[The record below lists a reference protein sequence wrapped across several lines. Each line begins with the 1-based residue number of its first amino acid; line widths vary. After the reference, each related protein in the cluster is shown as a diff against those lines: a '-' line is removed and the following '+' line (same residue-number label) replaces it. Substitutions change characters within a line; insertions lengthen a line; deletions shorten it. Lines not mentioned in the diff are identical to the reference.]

1 MIVAIDGPA
10 ATGKS
15 TSAKKVSRELGFTH
29 LDTGAMYRCVT
40 LSVLR
45 NQIILDNENALSQ
58 LLNELDIRLEKL
70 DDELVVYLNGED
82 VSDEIRKAEVTSYVS
97 TVSALSQVRNA
108 LVQIQRNIAKNQDC
122 VVEGRDIG
130 TIVFPDAEFKFFLVA
145 DDFVRARRRQLDL
158 IAIGEEKSIAVLVE
172 EIRQRDFLDSERSN
186 SPLRK
191 ADDAIEID
199 TSKMTFDEQVAFMVN
214 KVKNDSYEIKLK

>member
-15 TSAKKVSRELGFTH
+15 TSAKKVSRELGFIH

-45 NQIILDNENALSQ
+45 NQITLDNENALSQ

-108 LVQIQRNIAKNQDC
+108 LVRIQRNIAKNQDC

-130 TIVFPDAEFKFFLVA
+130 TIVFPDAEFKFFLIA

-158 IAIGEEKSIAVLVE
+158 IAIGEEKSIEVLVE

-199 TSKMTFDEQVAFMVN
+199 TSKMTFDEQGAFMVN
-214 KVKNDSYEIKLK
+214 KVKNDS

>member
-45 NQIILDNENALSQ
+45 NQITLDNENALSQ
-58 LLNELDIRLEKL
+58 LLNELDIQLEKL

-108 LVQIQRNIAKNQDC
+108 LVRIQRNIAKNQDC

-199 TSKMTFDEQVAFMVN
+199 TSKMTFNEQVAFMVN
-214 KVKNDSYEIKLK
+214 KVKNDS

>member
-45 NQIILDNENALSQ
+45 NQITLDNENALSQ

-108 LVQIQRNIAKNQDC
+108 LVRIQRNIAKNQDC

-158 IAIGEEKSIAVLVE
+158 IAIGEEKSIALLVK
-172 EIRQRDFLDSERSN
+172 EIRQRDFLDSKRSN
-186 SPLRK
+186 SPLCK

-214 KVKNDSYEIKLK
+214 RVKK

>member
-15 TSAKKVSRELGFTH
+15 TSAKKVSQELGFTH

-45 NQIILDNENALSQ
+45 NQITLDNENALSQ

-108 LVQIQRNIAKNQDC
+108 LVRIQRNIAKNQDC

-214 KVKNDSYEIKLK
+214 KVKNDS

>member
-45 NQIILDNENALSQ
+45 NQITLDNENALSQ

-108 LVQIQRNIAKNQDC
+108 LVRIQRDIAKNQDC

-158 IAIGEEKSIAVLVE
+158 IAIGEEKSIAVLVQ

-214 KVKNDSYEIKLK
+214 KVKNDN

>member
-45 NQIILDNENALSQ
+45 NQITLDNENALSQ

-97 TVSALSQVRNA
+97 IVSALSQVRNA
-108 LVQIQRNIAKNQDC
+108 LVRIQRNIAKNQDC

-130 TIVFPDAEFKFFLVA
+130 TIVFPDAKFKFFLVA
-145 DDFVRARRRQLDL
+145 DDFVRAQRRQLDL

-172 EIRQRDFLDSERSN
+172 EIRQRDFLDSKRSN
-186 SPLRK
+186 SPLCK

-214 KVKNDSYEIKLK
+214 RVKK

>member
-15 TSAKKVSRELGFTH
+15 TSAKEVSRELGFTH

-108 LVQIQRNIAKNQDC
+108 LVRIQRNIAKNQDC

-199 TSKMTFDEQVAFMVN
+199 TSKMTFNEQVAFMVN
-214 KVKNDSYEIKLK
+214 KVKNDS

>member
-15 TSAKKVSRELGFTH
+15 TSAKKVARELGFTH

-45 NQIILDNENALSQ
+45 DQITLNNENALSQ
-58 LLNELDIRLEKL
+58 LLYKIDIRFEKL

-97 TVSALSQVRNA
+97 TVSAVSQVRNA
-108 LVQIQRNIAKNQDC
+108 LVRVQRNIAKNQDC

-145 DDFVRARRRQLDL
+145 DDFVRARWRQLDL
-158 IAIGEEKSIAVLVE
+158 IAFGEENSFAVLVE

-214 KVKNDSYEIKLK
+214 RVKNDS

>member
-108 LVQIQRNIAKNQDC
+108 LVRIQRNIAKNQDC

-145 DDFVRARRRQLDL
+145 DDFVRAQRRQLDL
-158 IAIGEEKSIAVLVE
+158 IAIGEEKSIEVLVE
-172 EIRQRDFLDSERSN
+172 EIRHRDFLDSERSN

-214 KVKNDSYEIKLK
+214 RVKNDN

>member
-15 TSAKKVSRELGFTH
+15 TSAIKVARELGFTH

-45 NQIILDNENALSQ
+45 NQITLDNENALSQ
-58 LLNELDIRLEKL
+58 LLKELDIRLEKL
-70 DDELVVYLNGED
+70 DDELIVYLNGED

-108 LVQIQRNIAKNQDC
+108 LVRIQRNIAKNQDC

-130 TIVFPDAEFKFFLVA
+130 TIVFPDAKFKFFLVA
-145 DDFVRARRRQLDL
+145 DDFVRAQRRQLDL

-172 EIRQRDFLDSERSN
+172 EIRQRDFLDSKRSN
-186 SPLRK
+186 SPLCK

-214 KVKNDSYEIKLK
+214 RVKK

>member
-58 LLNELDIRLEKL
+58 LLNELNIRLEKL

-108 LVQIQRNIAKNQDC
+108 LVRIQRNIAKNQDC

-130 TIVFPDAEFKFFLVA
+130 TIVFPDAEFKFFLIA

-214 KVKNDSYEIKLK
+214 KVKNDS

>member
-15 TSAKKVSRELGFTH
+15 TSAKKVARELGFIH

-40 LSVLR
+40 LAVLR
-45 NQIILDNENALSQ
+45 NQITLDNESALSQ
-58 LLNELDIRLEKL
+58 LLDGLDIRLKKL
-70 DDELVVYLNGED
+70 DDELVIYLNGED

-108 LVQIQRNIAKNQDC
+108 LVRIQRNIAKNQDC

-130 TIVFPDAEFKFFLVA
+130 TIVFPDAKFKFFLVA
-145 DDFVRARRRQLDL
+145 DDFVRAQRRQLDL

-172 EIRQRDFLDSERSN
+172 EIRQRDFLDSKRSN
-186 SPLRK
+186 SPLCI

-214 KVKNDSYEIKLK
+214 RVKK

>member
-15 TSAKKVSRELGFTH
+15 TSAKKVSQELGFTH

-45 NQIILDNENALSQ
+45 NQITLDNENALSQ

-97 TVSALSQVRNA
+97 IVSALSQVRNA
-108 LVQIQRNIAKNQDC
+108 LVRIQRNIAKNQDC

-130 TIVFPDAEFKFFLVA
+130 TIVFPDAKFKFFLVA
-145 DDFVRARRRQLDL
+145 DDFVRAQRRQLDL

-172 EIRQRDFLDSERSN
+172 EIRQRDFLDSKRSN
-186 SPLRK
+186 SPLCK

-214 KVKNDSYEIKLK
+214 RVKK

>member
-10 ATGKS
+10 AAGKS
-15 TSAKKVSRELGFTH
+15 TSAKKVARELGFTH

-45 NQIILDNENALSQ
+45 DQITLDNESALSQ

-70 DDELVVYLNGED
+70 NEESVFYLNGED

-97 TVSALSQVRNA
+97 TVSAVSQVRNA
-108 LVQIQRNIAKNQDC
+108 LVRVQRNIAKNQDC

-130 TIVFPDAEFKFFLVA
+130 TIVFPDAKFKFFLVA

-158 IAIGEEKSIAVLVE
+158 IAIGEDKSIAVLVE

-214 KVKNDSYEIKLK
+214 RVKNDS

>member
-15 TSAKKVSRELGFTH
+15 TSAKKVSQELGFTH

-45 NQIILDNENALSQ
+45 NQITLDNENALSQ

-108 LVQIQRNIAKNQDC
+108 LVRIQRNIAKNQDC

-199 TSKMTFDEQVAFMVN
+199 TSKMTFNEQVAFMVN
-214 KVKNDSYEIKLK
+214 KVKNDS

>member
-15 TSAKKVSRELGFTH
+15 TSAKKVARELGFTH

-45 NQIILDNENALSQ
+45 DQITLDNESALSQ

-70 DDELVVYLNGED
+70 NEEFVFYLNGED

-97 TVSALSQVRNA
+97 TVSAVSQVRNA
-108 LVQIQRNIAKNQDC
+108 LVRVQRNIAKNQDC

-191 ADDAIEID
+191 ADDAIKID

-214 KVKNDSYEIKLK
+214 RVKNDS

>member
-10 ATGKS
+10 AAGKS
-15 TSAKKVSRELGFTH
+15 TSAKKVARELGFTH
-29 LDTGAMYRCVT
+29 LNTGAMYRCVT

-45 NQIILDNENALSQ
+45 DQITLDNENALSQ

-97 TVSALSQVRNA
+97 TVSALSQVRDA
-108 LVQIQRNIAKNQDC
+108 LVRIQRNIAKNQDC

-130 TIVFPDAEFKFFLVA
+130 TIVFPDAEFKFFLIA

-214 KVKNDSYEIKLK
+214 RVKNDN

>member
-15 TSAKKVSRELGFTH
+15 TSAKKVSQELGFTH

-45 NQIILDNENALSQ
+45 NQITLDNENALSQ

-108 LVQIQRNIAKNQDC
+108 LVRIQRNIAKNQDC

-130 TIVFPDAEFKFFLVA
+130 TIVFPDAEFKFFLIA

-214 KVKNDSYEIKLK
+214 KVKNDS

>member
-15 TSAKKVSRELGFTH
+15 TSAKKVSQELGFTH

-45 NQIILDNENALSQ
+45 NQITLDNENALSQ
-58 LLNELDIRLEKL
+58 LLKELDIRLEKL
-70 DDELVVYLNGED
+70 DDELIVYLNGED

-108 LVQIQRNIAKNQDC
+108 LVRIQRNIAKNQDC

-130 TIVFPDAEFKFFLVA
+130 TIVFPDAEFKFFLIA

-186 SPLRK
+186 SPLLK

-199 TSKMTFDEQVAFMVN
+199 TSKMTFEEQVAFMVN
-214 KVKNDSYEIKLK
+214 KVKNDS

>member
-45 NQIILDNENALSQ
+45 NQITLDNENALSQ

-108 LVQIQRNIAKNQDC
+108 LVRIQRNIAKNQDC

-130 TIVFPDAEFKFFLVA
+130 TIVFPDAEFKFFLIA

-158 IAIGEEKSIAVLVE
+158 IAIGEEKSIEVLVE

-214 KVKNDSYEIKLK
+214 KVKNDS

>member
-10 ATGKS
+10 AAGKS
-15 TSAKKVSRELGFTH
+15 TSAKKVARELGFTH

-45 NQIILDNENALSQ
+45 DQITLDNESALSQ

-70 DDELVVYLNGED
+70 NEESVFYLNGED

-108 LVQIQRNIAKNQDC
+108 LVRIQRNIAKNQDC

-186 SPLRK
+186 SPLLK

-214 KVKNDSYEIKLK
+214 RVKNDS

>member
-15 TSAKKVSRELGFTH
+15 TSAKKVARELGFIH

-40 LSVLR
+40 LAVLR
-45 NQIILDNENALSQ
+45 NQITLDNESALSQ
-58 LLNELDIRLEKL
+58 LLDGLDIRLKKL

-82 VSDEIRKAEVTSYVS
+82 VSDEIRKTEVTSYVS
-97 TVSALSQVRNA
+97 IVSALSQVRNA
-108 LVQIQRNIAKNQDC
+108 LVRIQRNIAKNQDC

-130 TIVFPDAEFKFFLVA
+130 TIVFPDAKFKFFLVA
-145 DDFVRARRRQLDL
+145 DDFVRAQRRQLDL

-172 EIRQRDFLDSERSN
+172 EIRQRDFLDSKRSN
-186 SPLRK
+186 SPLCK

-214 KVKNDSYEIKLK
+214 RVKK

>member
-45 NQIILDNENALSQ
+45 NQITLDNENALSQ

-108 LVQIQRNIAKNQDC
+108 LVRIQRNIAKNQDC

-130 TIVFPDAEFKFFLVA
+130 TIVFPDAEFKFFLIA

-199 TSKMTFDEQVAFMVN
+199 TSKMTFEEQVAFMVN
-214 KVKNDSYEIKLK
+214 KVKNDS

>member
-15 TSAKKVSRELGFTH
+15 TSAKKVARELGFIH

-40 LSVLR
+40 LAVLR
-45 NQIILDNENALSQ
+45 NQITLDNESALSQ
-58 LLNELDIRLEKL
+58 LLDGLDIRLKKL

-97 TVSALSQVRNA
+97 IVSALSQVRNA
-108 LVQIQRNIAKNQDC
+108 LVRIQRNIAKNQDC

-130 TIVFPDAEFKFFLVA
+130 TIVFPDAKFKFFLVA
-145 DDFVRARRRQLDL
+145 DDFVRTQRRQLDL

-172 EIRQRDFLDSERSN
+172 EIRQRDFLDSKRSN
-186 SPLRK
+186 SPLCK

-214 KVKNDSYEIKLK
+214 RVKKS

>member
-45 NQIILDNENALSQ
+45 NQITLDNENALSQ

-108 LVQIQRNIAKNQDC
+108 LVRIQRNIAKNQDC

-130 TIVFPDAEFKFFLVA
+130 TIVFPDAEFKFFLIA
-145 DDFVRARRRQLDL
+145 DDFVRARRRQLDF

-214 KVKNDSYEIKLK
+214 RVKNDN

>member
-45 NQIILDNENALSQ
+45 NQITLDNENALSQ

-97 TVSALSQVRNA
+97 TVSAHSQVRNA
-108 LVQIQRNIAKNQDC
+108 LVRIQRNIAKNQDC

-130 TIVFPDAEFKFFLVA
+130 TIVFPDAEFKFFLIA

-214 KVKNDSYEIKLK
+214 KVKNDS

>member
-10 ATGKS
+10 AAGKS
-15 TSAKKVSRELGFTH
+15 TSAKKVARELGFTH

-45 NQIILDNENALSQ
+45 DQITLDNESVLSQ

-97 TVSALSQVRNA
+97 TVSAISQVRNA
-108 LVQIQRNIAKNQDC
+108 LVRIQRNIAKNQDC

-214 KVKNDSYEIKLK
+214 KVKNDS

>member
-15 TSAKKVSRELGFTH
+15 TSAKKVSQELGFTH

-45 NQIILDNENALSQ
+45 NQITLDNENALSQ
-58 LLNELDIRLEKL
+58 LLKELDIRLEKL
-70 DDELVVYLNGED
+70 DDELIVYLNGED

-108 LVQIQRNIAKNQDC
+108 LVRIQRNIAKNQDY

-186 SPLRK
+186 SPLLK

-199 TSKMTFDEQVAFMVN
+199 TSKMTFEEQVAFMVN
-214 KVKNDSYEIKLK
+214 KVKNDS

>member
-45 NQIILDNENALSQ
+45 NQITLNNENALSQ

-108 LVQIQRNIAKNQDC
+108 LVRIQRNIAKNQDC

-199 TSKMTFDEQVAFMVN
+199 TSKMTFNEQVAFMVN
-214 KVKNDSYEIKLK
+214 KVKNDS

>member
-15 TSAKKVSRELGFTH
+15 TSAKKVARELGFTH
-29 LDTGAMYRCVT
+29 LNTGAMYRCVT

-45 NQIILDNENALSQ
+45 DQITLDNENALSQ

-108 LVQIQRNIAKNQDC
+108 LVRIQRNIAKNQDC

-214 KVKNDSYEIKLK
+214 KVKNDS

>member
-45 NQIILDNENALSQ
+45 NQITLDNENALSQ

-108 LVQIQRNIAKNQDC
+108 LVRIQRNIAKNQDC

-130 TIVFPDAEFKFFLVA
+130 TIVFPDAEFNFFLVA

-214 KVKNDSYEIKLK
+214 KVKNDS

>member
-10 ATGKS
+10 AAGKS
-15 TSAKKVSRELGFTH
+15 TSAKKVARELGFTH

-45 NQIILDNENALSQ
+45 NQITLDNENALSQ

-108 LVQIQRNIAKNQDC
+108 LVRIQRNIAKNQDC

-130 TIVFPDAEFKFFLVA
+130 TIVFPDAEFKFFLIA

-214 KVKNDSYEIKLK
+214 KVKNDS

>member
-97 TVSALSQVRNA
+97 TVSAISQVRNA
-108 LVQIQRNIAKNQDC
+108 LVRIQRNIAKNQNC

-130 TIVFPDAEFKFFLVA
+130 TSVFPDAEFKFFLIA

-158 IAIGEEKSIAVLVE
+158 IAIGEEKSIEVLVE

-214 KVKNDSYEIKLK
+214 KVKNDS

>member
-15 TSAKKVSRELGFTH
+15 TSAKKVARELGFTH

-45 NQIILDNENALSQ
+45 DQITLGNESALSQ

-82 VSDEIRKAEVTSYVS
+82 VSDEIRKAEVTSYGS

-108 LVQIQRNIAKNQDC
+108 LVRIQRNIAKNQDC

-214 KVKNDSYEIKLK
+214 KVKNDS

>member
-15 TSAKKVSRELGFTH
+15 TSAKKVARELGFTH

-45 NQIILDNENALSQ
+45 DQITLDNESALSQ
-58 LLNELDIRLEKL
+58 LLNELDIRIEKL
-70 DDELVVYLNGED
+70 NEDFVFYLNGED

-97 TVSALSQVRNA
+97 TVSAVSQVRNA
-108 LVQIQRNIAKNQDC
+108 LVRVQRNIAKNQDC

-130 TIVFPDAEFKFFLVA
+130 TIVFPDAKFKFFLVA

-186 SPLRK
+186 SPLLK

-214 KVKNDSYEIKLK
+214 RVKNDS

>member
-45 NQIILDNENALSQ
+45 NQITLGNENALSQ

-130 TIVFPDAEFKFFLVA
+130 TIVFPDAEFKFFLIA

-199 TSKMTFDEQVAFMVN
+199 TSKMTFNEQVSFMVN
-214 KVKNDSYEIKLK
+214 KVKNDS

>member
-45 NQIILDNENALSQ
+45 NQITLDNENALSQ

-70 DDELVVYLNGED
+70 DDKLVVYLNGED

-108 LVQIQRNIAKNQDC
+108 LVRIQRNIAKNQDC

-145 DDFVRARRRQLDL
+145 DDYVRARRRQLDL

-199 TSKMTFDEQVAFMVN
+199 TSKMTFNEQVAFMVN
-214 KVKNDSYEIKLK
+214 KVKNDS

>member
-10 ATGKS
+10 AAGKS
-15 TSAKKVSRELGFTH
+15 TSAKKVARELGFTH
-29 LDTGAMYRCVT
+29 LNTGAMYRCVT

-45 NQIILDNENALSQ
+45 DQITLDNENALSQ

-108 LVQIQRNIAKNQDC
+108 LVRIQRNIAKNQNC

-130 TIVFPDAEFKFFLVA
+130 TIVFPDAEFKFFLIA

-214 KVKNDSYEIKLK
+214 KVKNDS

>member
-15 TSAKKVSRELGFTH
+15 TSAKKVARELGFIH

-40 LSVLR
+40 LAVLR
-45 NQIILDNENALSQ
+45 NQITLDNESALSQ
-58 LLNELDIRLEKL
+58 LLDGLDIRLKKL

-97 TVSALSQVRNA
+97 IVSALSQVRNA
-108 LVQIQRNIAKNQDC
+108 LVRIQRNIAKNQDC

-130 TIVFPDAEFKFFLVA
+130 TIVFPDAKFKFFLVA
-145 DDFVRARRRQLDL
+145 DDFVRAQRRQLDL

-172 EIRQRDFLDSERSN
+172 EIRQRDFLDSKRNN
-186 SPLRK
+186 SPLCK

-214 KVKNDSYEIKLK
+214 RVKK

>member
-15 TSAKKVSRELGFTH
+15 TSAKKVARELGFIH

-40 LSVLR
+40 LAVLR
-45 NQIILDNENALSQ
+45 NQITLDNESALSQ
-58 LLNELDIRLEKL
+58 LLDGLDIRLKKL

-97 TVSALSQVRNA
+97 IVSALSQVRNA
-108 LVQIQRNIAKNQDC
+108 LVRIQRNIAKNQDC

-130 TIVFPDAEFKFFLVA
+130 TIVFPDAKFKFFLVA
-145 DDFVRARRRQLDL
+145 DDFVRAQRRQLDL

-172 EIRQRDFLDSERSN
+172 EIRQRDFLDSKRSN
-186 SPLRK
+186 SPLCK

-214 KVKNDSYEIKLK
+214 RVKK